1 MIASQPLSSHSRLC
15 WPLFLIP
22 AVLLLFAACQ
32 TPEIGP
38 VQGDNTAP
46 LWKPELSSGDT
57 LLITF
62 PSATNLSGMHRVG
75 ADGAITLPYI
85 GVVTVAGKTPS
96 ILEAELRERYSTEL
110 RDNEVLVS
118 LAASSS
124 IVYITGAV
132 LRPGPV
138 EMLRPLT
145 ALEAIMEAGGYN
157 PESANLKKVGVVRW
171 ENGRNVRYTLDLR
184 SALQGQALEPFYL
197 RPRDIV
203 EVPSKV
209 QWF

>member
-1 MIASQPLSSHSRLC
+1 MIARYQPNSRLS
-15 WPLFLIP
+15 WALFLFP
-22 AVLLLFAACQ
+22 LCVLLFAACQ
-32 TPEIGP
+32 SPNLGP
-38 VQGDNTAP
+38 VQGDNTVP
-46 LWKPELSSGDT
+46 VWSPELSPGDT

-75 ADGAITLPYI
+75 SDGAITLPYI
-85 GVVTVAGKTPS
+85 GVVTAVGKTPS
-96 ILEAELRERYSTEL
+96 ELEAELKQKYSTEL
-110 RDNEVLVS
+110 RDNQVLVS
-118 LAASSS
+118 LAASTS
-124 IVYITGAV
+124 IVYVNGAV

-157 PESANLKKVGVVRW
+157 ETANLKKVGVVRW
-171 ENGRNVRYTLDLR
+171 ENGRNIRYTLDLR
-184 SALQGQALEPFYL
+184 PSLRGQALEPFYL

-203 EVPSKV
+203 DVPQKV